1 MHRQLIFVEGG
12 CMSKKRFFAVLM
24 LMFLLALSGLA
35 QGEAAEMGRAV
46 TRADWI
52 DRIPVVIGAIVLVLL
67 VDAFF
72 IVPIVRSDEGKEK
85 VSS

>member
-1 MHRQLIFVEGG
+1 
-12 CMSKKRFFAVLM
+12 MSKKRFFAVLM